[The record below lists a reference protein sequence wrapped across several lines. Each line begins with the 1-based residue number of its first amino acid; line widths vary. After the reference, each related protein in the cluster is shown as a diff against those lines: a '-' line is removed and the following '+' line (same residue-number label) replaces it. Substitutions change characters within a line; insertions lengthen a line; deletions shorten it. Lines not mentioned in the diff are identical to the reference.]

1 MNKILLFFTTVL
13 FIFYI
18 YNFAKMT
25 PYQYTYYNVFAGKKE
40 NLIHN
45 FEIDYWGI
53 SLKELISYIVK
64 NQYET
69 VNGFTNIAI
78 CGLNHDIVKIE
89 FNKYPNFKYKIKD
102 LNFENYD
109 YVIMNNR
116 PVFKENG
123 KSISCYKKFKN
134 ESIVD
139 IVRNNQILLSFRKTN

>member
-1 MNKILLFFTTVL
+1 
-13 FIFYI
+13 
-18 YNFAKMT
+18 MT
-25 PYQYTYYNVFAGKKE
+25 PYHYTYYNVFAGKKE
-40 NLIHN
+40 NLIYN

-139 IVRNNQILLSFRKTN
+139 IVRNNQILSSFRKTN